1 MWRLTNL
8 LKEIQIEE
16 GIKYKIIETA
26 TEIAKGDGYPLL
38 LTIEEA
44 SEYTGLGITK
54 IRELSKRSDFPKV
67 LNGSK
72 TLVIKK
78 DLPKW
83 LGRYKSRT
91 L

>member
-1 MWRLTNL
+1 MWRLTNI
-8 LKEIQIEE
+8 LKELEIEE

-26 TEIAKGDGYPLL
+26 TEISKGDGFPLL

-54 IRELSKRSDFPKV
+54 IRELSKRRDFPKV

-72 TLVIKK
+72 TLIIKK

-83 LGRYKSRT
+83 ISLYKSRT